1 MKFLKVYIYQEMYN
15 EKIFLIFA
23 VAHDKKDILMWNEII
38 TFYITVDFL
47 KAWRKQEGGWC

>member
-15 EKIFLIFA
+15 EMIFLIFA

-38 TFYITVDFL
+38 TFYITVDF
-47 KAWRKQEGGWC
+47 